1 MKPIRSSYPTS
12 HLCNPAF
19 RYVPAASTDVAATI
33 KRAQQRIERERYIDN
48 SEFSGLVRT
57 ARALD
62 LRVD

>member
-1 MKPIRSSYPTS
+1 MKPLQSTYPPS

-19 RYVPAASTDVAATI
+19 RYVPAASTDVAETI
-33 KRAQQRIERERYIDN
+33 KRARQRIERERYMDN
-48 SEFSGLVRT
+48 REFSELVRT